1 MTILLKEDFFE
12 LLIIY
17 YITSNKKFFDYKI
30 SNFISIRTIVPNSFS
45 LKMYSYK
52 EKLKLFNKKK
62 EDKIIYDVNKII
74 TKNNEKLMHL
84 VISDNE
90 GFFI

>member
-1 MTILLKEDFFE
+1 MMLDDLIDYSNEGGLFE

-17 YITSNKKFFDYKI
+17 YIISNKKFFDYNI
-30 SNFISIRTIVPNSFS
+30 SNVISLRTIVPTNYS

-62 EDKIIYDVNKII
+62 QDKICDDISKII
-74 TKNNEKLMHL
+74 KKNTEKKNRFRY
-84 VISDNE
+84 S
-90 GFFI
+90 